1 MIIIKFYRVVDK
13 ISKLKK
19 SESLRKKL
27 FNTARARYFV
37 SYSKLIVSY
46 RYKMI
51 DVSAKNSTRIEKCGL
66 KRTSKTIEN
75 RCNCNGDMLNPL
87 SNSNKTVLWFE
98 PDKWPFQSLNLNSLD
113 ICKISWK
120 SPQLILTTV
129 LQIWINVGKSA
140 AKLKKY
146 LDKHW

>member
-37 SYSKLIVSY
+37 TYSKLIVSY

-51 DVSAKNSTRIEKCGL
+51 DVSAKTILHVLRNADL
-66 KRTSKTIEN
+66 KGR
-75 RCNCNGDMLNPL
+75 
-87 SNSNKTVLWFE
+87 
-98 PDKWPFQSLNLNSLD
+98 
-113 ICKISWK
+113 
-120 SPQLILTTV
+120 
-129 LQIWINVGKSA
+129 
-140 AKLKKY
+140 AKP
-146 LDKHW
+146 